1 MVSWEKWWGVVEAAS
16 SAALDAVV
24 RFTYVAGGVL
34 DLSEAEMRACREGIL
49 KKALAVPS
57 LLARTPLPA
66 RVGGV
71 ERGTG
76 GEVSVFPHLCDMDAV
91 EGPDQ

>member
-1 MVSWEKWWGVVEAAS
+1 MAAAA
-16 SAALDAVV
+16 SAALDALV
-24 RFTYVAGGVL
+24 RFAYVCKGVL

-57 LLARTPLPA
+57 LLVRTPLPA

-76 GEVSVFPHLCDMDAV
+76 GDVSVFPHLCDRDAV
-91 EGPDQ
+91 EGPAQ